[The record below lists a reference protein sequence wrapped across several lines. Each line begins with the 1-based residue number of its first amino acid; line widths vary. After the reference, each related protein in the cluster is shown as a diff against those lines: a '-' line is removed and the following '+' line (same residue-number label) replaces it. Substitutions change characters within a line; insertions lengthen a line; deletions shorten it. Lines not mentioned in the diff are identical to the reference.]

1 VVALNGFE
9 SYSARRTKQIVGAVA
24 IVLIAMF
31 AVLLFIRILDLITF
45 LIAALLTS
53 FIANMIFRKVGKPTR
68 QVK

>member
-1 VVALNGFE
+1 VVALNGFV

-24 IVLIAMF
+24 IVLIAVF

-53 FIANMIFRKVGKPTR
+53 FVANLIFRKVGEPTR